1 MIELVY
7 SGATP
12 QLVPIGQ
19 SVVFNTE
26 AVKSGCAERHRSGSA
41 QLTLVKP
48 GRYLV
53 NFNGNIAVPAT
64 GGTVGEISLGIALNG
79 EPMTGSVMRA
89 TPAAV
94 SEFFNVSTQHYIDV
108 TCGCCV
114 TITVHNTGVSAVD
127 VDNPNLTAV
136 RVCG

>member
-1 MIELVY
+1 MIELLN
-7 SGATP
+7 ATP
-12 QLVPIGQ
+12 QTVAVGQ
-19 SVVFNTE
+19 SVPFTE
-26 AVKSGCAERHRSGSA
+26 EIGSKCGAERHRAGSA

-53 NFNGNIAVPAT
+53 SFAGNIAVPAT

-79 EPMTGSVMRA
+79 EPLTGSIMRV
-89 TPAAV
+89 TPAAI
-94 SEFFNVSTQHYIDV
+94 SEYFNVAAMHYIDV
-108 TCGCCV
+108 PCGCCV
-114 TITVHNTGVSAVD
+114 TITVQNTGASIVD

>member
-64 GGTVGEISLGIALNG
+64 GGTVGPISLSLALSGEALNG
-79 EPMTGSVMRA
+79 SVMTV

-108 TCGCCV
+108 PCGCCV
-114 TITVHNTGVSAVD
+114 TITIQNTGASAVD

>member
-7 SGATP
+7 SGTTP
-12 QLVPIGQ
+12 QTVAIGQ
-19 SVVFNTE
+19 SVVYNVE
-26 AVKSGCAERHRSGSA
+26 AAKGGCAERHRAGSA

-53 NFNGNIAVPAT
+53 SFAGNIAVPAT
-64 GGTVGEISLGIALNG
+64 GGTLGEISLGIALNG
-79 EPMTGSVMRA
+79 EPLTGSIMRA

-94 SEFFNVSTQHYIDV
+94 SEYFNVATQHYIDV
-108 TCGCCV
+108 PCGCCQTV
-114 TITVHNTGVSAVD
+114 TVQNTGASAVD

>member
-7 SGATP
+7 SGTTP
-12 QLVPIGQ
+12 QTVAVGQ
-19 SVVFNTE
+19 SVVYNVE
-26 AVKSGCAERHRSGSA
+26 AAKGGCAERHRAGSA

-53 NFNGNIAVPAT
+53 NFNANISVPAT
-64 GGTVGEISLGIALNG
+64 GGTVGAISLALALDGEALNG
-79 EPMTGSVMRA
+79 SVMTV

-108 TCGCCV
+108 PCGCCV
-114 TITVHNTGVSAVD
+114 TVTVQNVGTSAVD